1 MFYNYYFTIDGLVFN
16 DLTSYGYIKTSKD
29 YLKQYFLKNNIIIM
43 NNFLIGLLLF
53 DAFDK
58 NSQNEYTKIYLA
70 NSYRLANCRDMFYG
84 DLIEK
89 EDHKA
94 K

>member
-1 MFYNYYFTIDGLVFN
+1 
-16 DLTSYGYIKTSKD
+16 
-29 YLKQYFLKNNIIIM
+29 M

-58 NSQNEYTKIYLA
+58 NSQGEYTKIYLA
-70 NSYRLANCRDMFYG
+70 NSYRLANCRDIFYG